1 MGLTTHLGS
10 RVLSLLNL
18 SLFSLFFLV
27 HSDSSSI
34 DATVMLDLK
43 QSLNNASSSLGW
55 TDPDPCNWQYVN
67 CSYDRRVTRI
77 QIGNRNLTGF
87 LPQNLG
93 FLTALKSLNLSC
105 NNLSGP
111 LPSLD
116 GLSSLQDLSLSN
128 NSFSY
133 IPADFFFNMTSL
145 ESLYLDNNPF
155 SRWLLT
161 DSIQAALNLRIFS
174 ANACNVTWIIPYNF
188 GSHHRRLR
196 ILHLAFNDL
205 QGGLPD
211 SFMGSSIQSLKL
223 NGQQSIYKL
232 NGSIDVIQN
241 MTQLTE
247 IYLHSNNFMGTLPD
261 ISRLTRLKT
270 FSVRDNNISGQVPA
284 SFVNLSS
291 LKVVSLANNLLQGP
305 TPKFNSNVTV
315 DMNNGSNSFCLS
327 DPGVACDPLVNTL
340 LSIAESVGYPMVF
353 AENWKG
359 NDPCNAWF
367 GLYCQNGNITA
378 INFSNLH
385 LTGTISANFSSIT
398 SLQILILAN
407 NNLAG
412 SIPNDLTTLPNLI
425 QVNVSNNQLSGTIP
439 SFKSDV
445 IVDTDGNPNVKKD
458 SVPPLETYKSGSRYS
473 IGVYVVL
480 VIGCVC
486 VFLFVGIMI
495 YYLYWRKKKHSG
507 DFHVIEAE
515 HMVISIHVIRNATNN
530 FGQENILGRGGFGT
544 VYKGRLYDGTMI
556 AVKRMESGVVS
567 ESGWDQFKT
576 EIVVLSK
583 VRHRHLVSLIG
594 YCLDRNERLLVYEYM
609 PQGTLSR
616 HLFRWKEEGL
626 KPLEWLKRLTIA
638 VDVARGVEYLHG
650 LADQSFIHRDLK
662 PSNILLGD
670 DMHAKVGDFGFV
682 RLAPNGK
689 SSVLTKLAG
698 TFGYLAPEYAV
709 TGKVTIK
716 VDVFSFGVILMQLI
730 TGRKAVIELE
740 TEQDEF
746 IGIVTWFHT
755 IRMQKNT
762 FHMAIDPTIDL
773 DEEVL
778 ASINTV
784 AELASQ
790 CCANKPSHRPDMSH
804 TVNVLSGLVQH
815 WKPSTSHCD
824 EVFRSFGDVKSKDDS
839 YIFPNERPQF
849 THITK
854 NLDE

>member
-1 MGLTTHLGS
+1 MGLTTHLDS
-10 RVLSLLNL
+10 RVFALLYL

-34 DATVMLDLK
+34 DAKVMLDLK
-43 QSLNNASSSLGW
+43 HSLNNASSSLGW

-67 CSYDRRVTRI
+67 CSDDRRVTRI
-77 QIGNRNLTGF
+77 QIGNRNVTGF
-87 LPQNLG
+87 LPRNLG
-93 FLTALKSLNLSC
+93 FLTALKSLNLSY
-105 NNLSGP
+105 NNLSGR

-155 SRWLLT
+155 SRWLLSN
-161 DSIQAALNLRIFS
+161 SIQAALNLRIFS

-188 GSHHRRLR
+188 GSHHPRLR

-211 SFMGSSIQSLKL
+211 SFMRSSIQSLKL

-261 ISRLTRLKT
+261 ISRLTRLTT

-284 SFVNLSS
+284 SFLNLLS

-305 TPKFNSNVTV
+305 TPKFDSNVTV

-327 DPGVACDPLVNTL
+327 DPGVACDPLVTTL

-367 GLYCQNGNITA
+367 GLYCQNGNITS
-378 INFSNLH
+378 INFSSLR
-385 LTGTISANFSSIT
+385 LTGTISPNFSSIT

-458 SVPPLETYKSGSRYS
+458 SVPPLETYRSGSRYS
-473 IGVYVVL
+473 IGVYVLL

-556 AVKRMESGVVS
+556 AVKRMESGVS
-567 ESGWDQFKT
+567 S
-576 EIVVLSK
+576 VLTK
-583 VRHRHLVSLIG
+583 LAGTFG
-594 YCLDRNERLLVYEYM
+594 YLAPEY
-609 PQGTLSR
+609 
-616 HLFRWKEEGL
+616 
-626 KPLEWLKRLTIA
+626 A
-638 VDVARGVEYLHG
+638 GVEYLHG

-670 DMHAKVGDFGFV
+670 DMHAKVSDFGFV

-689 SSVLTKLAG
+689 SS
-698 TFGYLAPEYAV
+698 
-709 TGKVTIK
+709 
-716 VDVFSFGVILMQLI
+716 LI

-746 IGIVTWFHT
+746 IGIVTWFHKF
-755 IRMQKNT
+755 RMQKNT

-773 DEEVL
+773 DEEML

-790 CCANKPSHRPDMSH
+790 CCANKPSHRPDVSH
-804 TVNVLSGLVQH
+804 SVNVLSGLVQH
-815 WKPSTSHCD
+815 WKTSTSHCDEVFRSSTPDPCD

-839 YIFPNERPQF
+839 YIFPNEWPQF
-849 THITK
+849 SHITES
-854 NLDE
+854 LDE

>member
-1 MGLTTHLGS
+1 
-10 RVLSLLNL
+10 
-18 SLFSLFFLV
+18 
-27 HSDSSSI
+27 
-34 DATVMLDLK
+34 
-43 QSLNNASSSLGW
+43 
-55 TDPDPCNWQYVN
+55 
-67 CSYDRRVTRI
+67 
-77 QIGNRNLTGF
+77 
-87 LPQNLG
+87 
-93 FLTALKSLNLSC
+93 
-105 NNLSGP
+105 
-111 LPSLD
+111 
-116 GLSSLQDLSLSN
+116 
-128 NSFSY
+128 
-133 IPADFFFNMTSL
+133 
-145 ESLYLDNNPF
+145 
-155 SRWLLT
+155 
-161 DSIQAALNLRIFS
+161 
-174 ANACNVTWIIPYNF
+174 
-188 GSHHRRLR
+188 
-196 ILHLAFNDL
+196 
-205 QGGLPD
+205 
-211 SFMGSSIQSLKL
+211 
-223 NGQQSIYKL
+223 
-232 NGSIDVIQN
+232 

-261 ISRLTRLKT
+261 ISRLTRLTT

-284 SFVNLSS
+284 SFVILSS

-305 TPKFNSNVTV
+305 TPKFDSNVTV

-385 LTGTISANFSSIT
+385 LTGTISPNFSSIT

-425 QVNVSNNQLSGTIP
+425 QVNVSNNQLSGTIS

-445 IVDTDGNPNVKKD
+445 IVDADGNPNVKKD
-458 SVPPLETYKSGSRYS
+458 SVPPLETYRSGSRYS
-473 IGVYVVL
+473 IGVYVL
-480 VIGCVC
+480 WVIGCVC
-486 VFLFVGIMI
+486 VCLFVGIMI

-638 VDVARGVEYLHG
+638 VDLARGVEYLHG

-682 RLAPNGK
+682 RLAPIGK

-746 IGIVTWFHT
+746 IGIVTWFHK

-815 WKPSTSHCD
+815 YKPSTSHCD

-839 YIFPNERPQF
+839 YIFPNEWP
-849 THITK
+849 
-854 NLDE
+854 

>member
-10 RVLSLLNL
+10 RVFALLYL

-34 DATVMLDLK
+34 DATVMLGLK
-43 QSLNNASSSLGW
+43 QSLNNATSSLGW

-67 CSYDRRVTRI
+67 CSDDRRVTRI

-93 FLTALKSLNLSC
+93 FLTALQSLNLSY

-128 NSFSY
+128 NSFSS
-133 IPADFFFNMTSL
+133 IPVDFFFNMTSL

-155 SRWLLT
+155 SRWLLS
-161 DSIQAALNLRIFS
+161 DSIQTAWNLRIFS
-174 ANACNVTWIIPYNF
+174 ANACNVTGIIPSYF
-188 GSHHRRLR
+188 GWHHRKLR
-196 ILHLAFNDL
+196 ILHLAFNEL

-211 SFMGSSIQSLKL
+211 SFMVSSIQSLKL

-261 ISRLTRLKT
+261 MTRLTRLNT

-284 SFVNLSS
+284 SFVNLTS

-305 TPKFNSNVTV
+305 TPKFDSNVTV

-367 GLYCQNGNITA
+367 GLYCQNAGITA
-378 INFSNLH
+378 INFSNLG
-385 LTGTISANFSSIT
+385 LTGTISPNFSSIT

-407 NNLAG
+407 NNI
-412 SIPNDLTTLPNLI
+412 SSTIPNELTTLPNLI
-425 QVNVSNNQLSGTIP
+425 QVNVSNNQLSGIIP

-445 IVDTDGNPNVKKD
+445 IVDTDGNPNIKKD
-458 SVPPLETYKSGSRYS
+458 SVPPLETYRSGSR
-473 IGVYVVL
+473 
-480 VIGCVC
+480 
-486 VFLFVGIMI
+486 
-495 YYLYWRKKKHSG
+495 K
-507 DFHVIEAE
+507 
-515 HMVISIHVIRNATNN
+515 
-530 FGQENILGRGGFGT
+530 NILGRGGFGT

-567 ESGWDQFKT
+567 ESGWNQFKS

-583 VRHRHLVSLIG
+583 VRHRHLVSLLG

-682 RLAPNGK
+682 HLAPDGK
-689 SSVLTKLAG
+689 SSILTKLAG

-716 VDVFSFGVILMQLI
+716 VDVFSFGVVLMQLI
-730 TGRKAVIELE
+730 TGRKAVIEHE

-746 IGIVTWFHT
+746 IGIVTWFHKM
-755 IRMQKNT
+755 RMQKNT
-762 FHMAIDPTIDL
+762 FHMAIDPTIDF
-773 DEEVL
+773 DEEML
-778 ASINTV
+778 ANINTV

-790 CCANKPSHRPDMSH
+790 CCANKPSQRPDMSH
-804 TVNVLSGLVQH
+804 SVNVLSGLVEH

-839 YIFPNERPQF
+839 YIFPNEWPQF
-849 THITK
+849 SHITK
-854 NLDE
+854 SLN

>member
-1 MGLTTHLGS
+1 MGITTHLGS
-10 RVLSLLNL
+10 RVFALLYL

-27 HSDSSSI
+27 HSNSSSI

-67 CSYDRRVTRI
+67 CSDDRRVTRI

-93 FLTALKSLNLSC
+93 FLTALKSLNLSY

-128 NSFSY
+128 NSFSS
-133 IPADFFFNMTSL
+133 IPVDFFFNMTSL

-155 SRWLLT
+155 SRWLLS
-161 DSIQAALNLRIFS
+161 DSIQTAWNLRIFS
-174 ANACNVTWIIPYNF
+174 ANACNVTGIIPSYF
-188 GSHHRRLR
+188 GWHHRKLR
-196 ILHLAFNDL
+196 ILHLAFNEL

-211 SFMGSSIQSLKL
+211 SFMVGPIQSLKL
-223 NGQQSIYKL
+223 NGQQSINKL

-261 ISRLTRLKT
+261 MSRLTRLNT

-305 TPKFNSNVTV
+305 TPKFDSNVTV

-340 LSIAESVGYPMVF
+340 LSIAESVGYPLVF

-367 GLYCQNGNITA
+367 GLYCQNGSITA
-378 INFSNLH
+378 INFSNLG
-385 LTGTISANFSSIT
+385 LTGTISPNFSSIT

-425 QVNVSNNQLSGTIP
+425 QVIVSNNQLSGTIP

-445 IVDTDGNPNVKKD
+445 IVDTDGNPNIKKD
-458 SVPPLETYKSGSRYS
+458 SVPALETYRSGSRYS
-473 IGVYVVL
+473 IGVYVFL

-486 VFLFVGIMI
+486 VVLFVGIMI
-495 YYLYWRKKKHSG
+495 YYQYWRKEKHSG
-507 DFHVIEAE
+507 DFHIIEAE
-515 HMVISIHVIRNATNN
+515 HMVISIHVIKNATNN

-567 ESGWDQFKT
+567 ESGWDQFKS

-583 VRHRHLVSLIG
+583 VRHRHLVSLLG

-626 KPLEWLKRLTIA
+626 KPLKWLKRLTIA

-682 RLAPNGK
+682 RLAPDGK

-698 TFGYLAPEYAV
+698 TFGYLAPEYAA
-709 TGKVTIK
+709 
-716 VDVFSFGVILMQLI
+716 DY
-730 TGRKAVIELE
+730 
-740 TEQDEF
+740 
-746 IGIVTWFHT
+746 
-755 IRMQKNT
+755 
-762 FHMAIDPTIDL
+762 
-773 DEEVL
+773 
-778 ASINTV
+778 
-784 AELASQ
+784 
-790 CCANKPSHRPDMSH
+790 
-804 TVNVLSGLVQH
+804 
-815 WKPSTSHCD
+815 WK
-824 EVFRSFGDVKSKDDS
+824 KSC
-839 YIFPNERPQF
+839 N
-849 THITK
+849 
-854 NLDE
+854 